1 LKVPVRTPLDF
12 MISQENPMRLNHS
25 ASRFATTTFVLAA
38 VLATSGCSWFHKEN
52 KLYAGDPMS
61 RPLEVPPDLDLP
73 QTEGAM
79 AVPGG
84 AVAAS
89 ATAPSAPGPTV
100 ANGFTMAGSRDDVF
114 AKVGEAL
121 GKVEGLTIASRA
133 PALGA
138 YDVSVAG
145 SNFLVR
151 VNTVEAGVYV
161 SAVDPR
167 GEPATG
173 EAAMKVIAAVKAAL
187 GGN

>member
-1 LKVPVRTPLDF
+1 MPLDF
-12 MISQENPMRLNHS
+12 TMSQENPMRLKQS
-25 ASRFATTTFVLAA
+25 ASRFATTAFVLAA

-79 AVPGG
+79 AIPAG
-84 AVAAS
+84 AVAGS
-89 ATAPSAPGPTV
+89 ATAAAPRV
-100 ANGFTMAGSRDDVF
+100 ANGFTVAGSRDDVY
-114 AKVGEAL
+114 AKVGDAL

-138 YDVSVAG
+138 YDVSVEG

-151 VNTVEAGVYV
+151 VSTVESGVYV

-173 EAAMKVIAAVKAAL
+173 EAPMKVIAAVKAAL